1 LVRALRHGHA
11 PSGTEAPGGTSR
23 STSRGLTGQGPAGFR
38 RPAPPVWRG
47 MRTRRTFRWCRPKA
61 AHDESFAPT
70 RSARTPPVA
79 RSGRTRGRVWCNTAA
94 VACRPGTSPERAGT
108 VRLRRSRRV
117 VPCGITWPGTT
128 RFRGAAKPRFH
139 GAARAKGR
147 FTRASAKRFEI
158 GCTRGA
164 FHRGATRTWD
174 TRLSPGIVGRVGPS
188 PQVVTN
194 LWRTRGAVARVLGW
208 QTHAPTRLP

>member
-1 LVRALRHGHA
+1 LVRALRRGRA

-38 RPAPPVWRG
+38 HPAPPVWRG

-94 VACRPGTSPERAGT
+94 VACRPERVRNERVRYASDDHAAWSLAGSRGPVRPAFAGPRSPAFTEPRGPRAASPAPP
-108 VRLRRSRRV
+108 RRGSRSAAPE
-117 VPCGITWPGTT
+117 VPSIEEPPG
-128 RFRGAAKPRFH
+128 
-139 GAARAKGR
+139 
-147 FTRASAKRFEI
+147 
-158 GCTRGA
+158 
-164 FHRGATRTWD
+164 
-174 TRLSPGIVGRVGPS
+174 PGIPGFRPVSSVG
-188 PQVVTN
+188 
-194 LWRTRGAVARVLGW
+194 
-208 QTHAPTRLP
+208 